1 MYYKQM
7 TYSQL
12 NDKNTYQKFHDSCE
26 SNTLRK
32 DKALKKHE
40 KSTFSKQYVVY
51 FFLSF
56 FICFSLFKVGLHVVK
71 NSLNNTKVT
80 N

>member
-7 TYSQL
+7 AYSQL
-12 NDKNTYQKFHDSCE
+12 NDKNTYQKFHGSCE

-56 FICFSLFKVGLHVVK
+56 FVYLFVFLYFR
-71 NSLNNTKVT
+71 LAYT
-80 N
+80 